1 MAQLVAH
8 LLCKQGVRGSS
19 PRASTIRKVPA
30 RDGRDFLLKSLP
42 IRGVRCSGPAVAA
55 HYAVTVTFFLAA
67 LGVLGVASS
76 GPLIAATLGST
87 TVTALAIA
95 FWRNAIGAAVMAAP
109 TLVREPAQFGRV
121 TGREFRWSL
130 VAAFAL
136 ALHFA
141 CFITSLQLTSVA
153 AATAL
158 VCLQSA
164 WITVI
169 QLFRGVKHRW
179 QVLAGL
185 GIAFGGVVA
194 ITGFDMG
201 TSPEALLGDL
211 LAVAGGLLAGIY
223 TLAGGRARQSM
234 TTGTYTTLCYG
245 MCAAFVGVMALFAN
259 QPLAGF
265 ETAGWLGIMAIT
277 VCAQL
282 IGHTAFNH
290 LLATMSPLLV
300 SMIILLEIPGAAL
313 LAAIFLEETLPAGT
327 YGGLA
332 LILVGLAVV
341 VAGQRGGKAGR
352 GKPPAERPLAELGT
366 D

>member
-1 MAQLVAH
+1 MN
-8 LLCKQGVRGSS
+8 
-19 PRASTIRKVPA
+19 
-30 RDGRDFLLKSLP
+30 
-42 IRGVRCSGPAVAA
+42 
-55 HYAVTVTFFLAA
+55 FFIAA

-76 GPLIAATLGST
+76 GPLIAATLGAT
-87 TVTALAIA
+87 TVSALAIA
-95 FWRNAIGAAVMAAP
+95 FWRNAIGAAAMSTP
-109 TLVREPAQFGRV
+109 TLIREPAQFGRI

-130 VAAFAL
+130 VAALAL

-158 VCLQSA
+158 VCLQSG
-164 WITVI
+164 WIAVI

-179 QVLAGL
+179 QVLVGL
-185 GIAFGGVVA
+185 GVAFGGVVA

-201 TSPEALLGDL
+201 ASPEALLGDL
-211 LAVAGGLLAGIY
+211 LAMAGGLLAGIY

-245 MCAAFVGVMALFAN
+245 MCAAVVALLALFSN
-259 QPLAGF
+259 QPLVGF
-265 ETAGWLGIMAIT
+265 DAVGWLGIIAIT

-282 IGHTAFNH
+282 VGHTAFNH

-313 LAAIFLEETLPAGT
+313 LAAIFLNETLPAGT
-327 YGGLA
+327 YAGLA

-341 VAGQRGGKAGR
+341 VTGQRNGKAGR
-352 GKPPAERPLAELGT
+352 GKTPAERPLAELGT

>member
-1 MAQLVAH
+1 VGH
-8 LLCKQGVRGSS
+8 HYCGTVN
-19 PRASTIRKVPA
+19 
-30 RDGRDFLLKSLP
+30 FL
-42 IRGVRCSGPAVAA
+42 
-55 HYAVTVTFFLAA
+55 LAA

-76 GPLIAATLGST
+76 GPLIAATLGAT
-87 TVTALAIA
+87 TVSALAIA
-95 FWRNAIGAAVMAAP
+95 FWRNAIGAAVMATP
-109 TLVREPAQFGRV
+109 VLVRNPREFGRV
-121 TGREFRWSL
+121 TAREFRWCL
-130 VAAFAL
+130 LAAIAL

-164 WITVI
+164 WIAVF
-169 QLFRGVKHRW
+169 QLFRGVRHRW

-201 TSPEALLGDL
+201 ASPEALLGDL
-211 LAVAGGLLAGIY
+211 LAVAGGALAGLY
-223 TLAGGRARQSM
+223 TLAGGKARETM
-234 TTGTYTTLCYG
+234 GTGAYTTLCYG
-245 MCAAFVGVMALFAN
+245 MCAALVAALALVSR
-259 QPLAGF
+259 QPLVGF
-265 ETAGWLGIMAIT
+265 DVVGWLGILAIT

-282 IGHTAFNH
+282 VGHTAFNH

-313 LAAIFLEETLPAGT
+313 LAAVFLGEMLPAGT
-327 YGGLA
+327 YAGLA
-332 LILVGLAVV
+332 IILVGLAVV
-341 VAGQRGGKAGR
+341 VAGQRSWKSARR
-352 GKPPAERPLAELGT
+352 GASQLAELGT

>member
-1 MAQLVAH
+1 MVA
-8 LLCKQGVRGSS
+8 
-19 PRASTIRKVPA
+19 
-30 RDGRDFLLKSLP
+30 
-42 IRGVRCSGPAVAA
+42 
-55 HYAVTVTFFLAA
+55 FFIAA

-76 GPLIAATLGST
+76 GPLIAATLGATS
-87 TVTALAIA
+87 VSALSIA
-95 FWRNAIGAAVMAAP
+95 FWRNAIGAAVMATP
-109 TLVREPAQFGRV
+109 TLIREPARFGRV
-121 TGREFRWSL
+121 TRREFRWSL
-130 VAAFAL
+130 LAAVAL

-164 WITVI
+164 WIAVF
-169 QLFRGVKHRW
+169 QLFRGTRHRW

-194 ITGFDMG
+194 ITGFDIG
-201 TSPEALLGDL
+201 SSPDAFLGDL
-211 LAVAGGLLAGIY
+211 LAVAGGALAGLY
-223 TLAGGRARQSM
+223 TLAGGKARQSM

-245 MCAAFVGVMALFAN
+245 MCAALVAVMALLGG
-259 QPLAGF
+259 QPLVGF
-265 ETAGWLGIMAIT
+265 EAGGWLGIVAIT

-282 IGHTAFNH
+282 VGHTAFNH
-290 LLATMSPLLV
+290 LLATMAPLLV

-313 LAAIFLEETLPAGT
+313 LAALFLQETLPAGT
-327 YGGLA
+327 YAGLA

-341 VAGQRGGKAGR
+341 VLGQKPGRAGR
-352 GKPPAERPLAELGT
+352 RGRAAGSREQDGPPDRPLAELGT

>member
-1 MAQLVAH
+1 MNLFIA
-8 LLCKQGVRGSS
+8 G
-19 PRASTIRKVPA
+19 
-30 RDGRDFLLKSLP
+30 
-42 IRGVRCSGPAVAA
+42 
-55 HYAVTVTFFLAA
+55 

-76 GPLIAATLGST
+76 GPLIAATLGAT

-95 FWRNAIGAAVMAAP
+95 FWRNAIAAAVMATP
-109 TLVREPAQFGRV
+109 TLVREPRQFSRIGRH
-121 TGREFRWSL
+121 EFRWSL
-130 VAAFAL
+130 VAAVAL

-164 WITVI
+164 WIAII
-169 QLFRGVKHRW
+169 QLFRGVRHRW
-179 QVLAGL
+179 QVLVGL
-185 GIAFGGVVA
+185 GISFGGVVA

-201 TSPEALLGDL
+201 TSPDALLGDL
-211 LAVAGGLLAGIY
+211 LAMAGGLLAGIY

-234 TTGTYTTLCYG
+234 TTGTYTALCYG
-245 MCAAFVGVMALFAN
+245 MCAALVAVLAVSTN
-259 QPLAGF
+259 QPLSGFDAG
-265 ETAGWLGIMAIT
+265 GWLGILAIT

-282 IGHTAFNH
+282 VGHTAFNH

-313 LAAIFLEETLPAGT
+313 LAAVFLNEALPAGT
-327 YGGLA
+327 YAGLA

-341 VAGQRGGKAGR
+341 VAGQRNGKGGNGRAGR
-352 GKPPAERPLAELGT
+352 GKPPEERPLAELGA

>member
-1 MAQLVAH
+1 VN
-8 LLCKQGVRGSS
+8 
-19 PRASTIRKVPA
+19 
-30 RDGRDFLLKSLP
+30 
-42 IRGVRCSGPAVAA
+42 
-55 HYAVTVTFFLAA
+55 FFLAA

-76 GPLIAATLGST
+76 GPLIAATLGATS
-87 TVTALAIA
+87 VSALAIA
-95 FWRNAIGAAVMAAP
+95 FWRNAIGAAVMATP

-121 TGREFRWSL
+121 TKAEFRWSVL
-130 VAAFAL
+130 AAVAL

-164 WITVI
+164 WIAVF
-169 QLFRGVKHRW
+169 QLFRGTRHRW
-179 QVLAGL
+179 QVLTGL
-185 GIAFGGVVA
+185 GLAFAGVVA
-194 ITGFDMG
+194 ITGFDLG

-211 LAVAGGLLAGIY
+211 LAVAGGALAGLY
-223 TLAGGRARQSM
+223 TLAGGKARQSM

-245 MCAAFVGVMALFAN
+245 MCAALVAVLALLGG
-259 QPLAGF
+259 QPLVGF
-265 ETAGWLGIMAIT
+265 EAAGWLGIAAIT

-313 LAAIFLEETLPAGT
+313 LAALFLQEVLPAGT
-327 YGGLA
+327 YAGLA

-341 VAGQRGGKAGR
+341 VLGQKSGRAGWRRRATGTGNADG
-352 GKPPAERPLAELGT
+352 PPERPVAELGT

>member
-1 MAQLVAH
+1 VNLF
-8 LLCKQGVRGSS
+8 
-19 PRASTIRKVPA
+19 I
-30 RDGRDFLLKSLP
+30 
-42 IRGVRCSGPAVAA
+42 
-55 HYAVTVTFFLAA
+55 AA

-76 GPLIAATLGST
+76 GPLIAATLGT
-87 TVTALAIA
+87 TSVSALAVA
-95 FWRNAIGAAVMAAP
+95 FWRNAIGAAVMATP
-109 TLVREPAQFGRV
+109 TLVREPAQFSRI
-121 TGREFRWSL
+121 TSREFRWSAL
-130 VAAFAL
+130 AAAAL

-164 WITVI
+164 WIAVF
-169 QLFRGVKHRW
+169 QLLRGTRHRW

-201 TSPEALLGDL
+201 SSPEALLGDL
-211 LAVAGGLLAGIY
+211 LAVAGGALAGLY
-223 TLAGGRARQSM
+223 TLSGGKARQSM

-245 MCAAFVGVMALFAN
+245 MCAALVAVMALLGG
-259 QPLAGF
+259 QPLVGF
-265 ETAGWLGIMAIT
+265 EAAGWLGIAAIT

-282 IGHTAFNH
+282 VGHTAFNH

-313 LAAIFLEETLPAGT
+313 LAAVFLEEKLPAGT
-327 YGGLA
+327 YGGLG
-332 LILVGLAVV
+332 LILAGLAVV
-341 VAGQRGGKAGR
+341 VLGQKSGRAGRRGG
-352 GKPPAERPLAELGT
+352 GKNGTGGPQERPVAELGT

>member
-1 MAQLVAH
+1 M
-8 LLCKQGVRGSS
+8 
-19 PRASTIRKVPA
+19 
-30 RDGRDFLLKSLP
+30 
-42 IRGVRCSGPAVAA
+42 
-55 HYAVTVTFFLAA
+55 
-67 LGVLGVASS
+67 GVLGVASS
-76 GPLIAATLGST
+76 GPLIAATLGATS
-87 TVTALAIA
+87 VSALAIA

-109 TLVREPAQFGRV
+109 TLIREPAHFRRV
-121 TGREFRWSL
+121 TKREFRWSL
-130 VAAFAL
+130 LAAVAL
-136 ALHFA
+136 AFHFA

-164 WITVI
+164 WIAVF
-169 QLFRGVKHRW
+169 QLFRGTRHRW

-201 TSPEALLGDL
+201 SSPEALLGDL
-211 LAVAGGLLAGIY
+211 LAVAGGALAGLY
-223 TLAGGRARQSM
+223 TLAGGKARQSM

-245 MCAAFVGVMALFAN
+245 MCAVLVAVLALLGG
-259 QPLAGF
+259 QPLVGF
-265 ETAGWLGIMAIT
+265 EAAGWLGIAAIT

-282 IGHTAFNH
+282 VGHTAFNH
-290 LLATMSPLLV
+290 LLASMGPLLV

-313 LAAIFLEETLPAGT
+313 LAALFLNEKLPAGT
-327 YGGLA
+327 YAGLA

-341 VAGQRGGKAGR
+341 VLGQKPGKAGR
-352 GKPPAERPLAELGT
+352 RGRTTTTPQEDGPPDRPLAELGT

>member
-1 MAQLVAH
+1 MA
-8 LLCKQGVRGSS
+8 
-19 PRASTIRKVPA
+19 
-30 RDGRDFLLKSLP
+30 FL
-42 IRGVRCSGPAVAA
+42 I
-55 HYAVTVTFFLAA
+55 AA

-76 GPLIAATLGST
+76 GPLIAATLGATS
-87 TVTALAIA
+87 VSALAIA
-95 FWRNAIGAAVMAAP
+95 FWRNAIGAAVMATP
-109 TLVREPAQFGRV
+109 TLIREPAQFGRV
-121 TGREFRWSL
+121 TKHELRWSL
-130 VAAFAL
+130 LAAVAL

-164 WITVI
+164 WIAVF
-169 QLFRGVKHRW
+169 QLFRGTRHRW

-201 TSPEALLGDL
+201 SSPDALLGDL
-211 LAVAGGLLAGIY
+211 LAVAGGALAGMY
-223 TLAGGRARQSM
+223 TLAGGKARQSM

-245 MCAAFVGVMALFAN
+245 VCAALVAVMALLGG
-259 QPLAGF
+259 QPLVGF
-265 ETAGWLGIMAIT
+265 EAGGWLGILAIT

-282 IGHTAFNH
+282 VGHTAFNH

-313 LAAIFLEETLPAGT
+313 LAALFLQETLPAGT
-327 YGGLA
+327 YAGLG

-341 VAGQRGGKAGR
+341 VLGQKPGRRGRTPAAAEQDG
-352 GKPPAERPLAELGT
+352 PPDHPLAELGT